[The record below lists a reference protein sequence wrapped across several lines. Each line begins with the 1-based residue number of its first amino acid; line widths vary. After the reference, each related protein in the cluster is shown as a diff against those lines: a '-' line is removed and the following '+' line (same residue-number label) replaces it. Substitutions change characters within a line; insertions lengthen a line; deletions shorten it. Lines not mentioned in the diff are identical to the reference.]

1 MKIIDQCSK
10 SPSLQRYRT
19 NGIEYQ
25 YDDNEKLLLT
35 TKITLNR
42 KEEIVTRKM
51 IKQQQSIEEYVQIPI
66 PIRLPTTD
74 AINIMTIMKP
84 CLPTEKQ
91 SSKTK
96 QVSNNDR
103 LPRKTAELD
112 IPETRLTTPWIEMC
126 GASVNTEEL
135 TTDHIDGVVGA
146 PVDTPPVQVG
156 GQYTDT
162 AHAQPWI
169 RILIQ
174 SNRIYASLPAV
185 SEIKQLYY
193 FHYILL
199 VSACLKYFVDDSS
212 KTAQADLAQRYE

>member
-1 MKIIDQCSK
+1 
-10 SPSLQRYRT
+10 
-19 NGIEYQ
+19 
-25 YDDNEKLLLT
+25 
-35 TKITLNR
+35 
-42 KEEIVTRKM
+42 
-51 IKQQQSIEEYVQIPI
+51 
-66 PIRLPTTD
+66 
-74 AINIMTIMKP
+74 
-84 CLPTEKQ
+84 
-91 SSKTK
+91 
-96 QVSNNDR
+96 
-103 LPRKTAELD
+103 
-112 IPETRLTTPWIEMC
+112 MC